1 MKSPVVVRIPTLP
14 PPWAVEHLHLQMKL
28 RFNSAKSLAQEMG
41 QKGVVSQTTHPAQC
55 KNYPVPRPLPSS
67 DRKGNENKSKKAKSP
82 KHFILPS
89 IYFIWN
95 ILIVRS
101 SWLSPKG
108 QKLLQLCPM
117 DKKVEEKLL
126 ESCLCSEK
134 ESVLTFRAALQ
145 KCPGQ
150 GLRTREGEG
159 QRG

>member
-1 MKSPVVVRIPTLP
+1 MGLRQENCCEFEASLGY
-14 PPWAVEHLHLQMKL
+14 KL
-28 RFNSAKSLAQEMG
+28 SQE
-41 QKGVVSQTTHPAQC
+41 K
-55 KNYPVPRPLPSS
+55 
-67 DRKGNENKSKKAKSP
+67 RKGK
-82 KHFILPS
+82 
-89 IYFIWN
+89 
-95 ILIVRS
+95 IVRS
-101 SWLSPKG
+101 SRLSPKG

>member
-1 MKSPVVVRIPTLP
+1 MR
-14 PPWAVEHLHLQMKL
+14 
-28 RFNSAKSLAQEMG
+28 
-41 QKGVVSQTTHPAQC
+41 QKPA
-55 KNYPVPRPLPSS
+55 SS
-67 DRKGNENKSKKAKSP
+67 TP
-82 KHFILPS
+82 M
-89 IYFIWN
+89 
-95 ILIVRS
+95 
-101 SWLSPKG
+101 
-108 QKLLQLCPM
+108 KLLQLCPM